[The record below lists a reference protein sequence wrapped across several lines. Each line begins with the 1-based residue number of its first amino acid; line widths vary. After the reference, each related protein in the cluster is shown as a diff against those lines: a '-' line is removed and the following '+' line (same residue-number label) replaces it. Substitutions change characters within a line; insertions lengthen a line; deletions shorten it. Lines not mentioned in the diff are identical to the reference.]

1 MQEGVYT
8 KGGNL
13 MFPVDVTPTKAIK
26 GAVFG
31 KWSSPE
37 AREYFDE
44 RRRPLSE
51 KQTQEFK
58 QKVARGQD
66 PKRVYEQIMK
76 DRELAAIDRKIK
88 EAEQDRSIPMQER
101 IQRLRKLRTE
111 RTKIRSG
118 N

>member
-1 MQEGVYT
+1 MQEGAYT
-8 KGGNL
+8 KGGDL
-13 MFPVDVTPTKAIK
+13 MFPIDVTPTKAIK

-37 AREYFDE
+37 AREYFDKN
-44 RRRPLSE
+44 RRPLSE

-58 QKVARGQD
+58 QKVAWGQD

-76 DRELAAIDRKIK
+76 SRELAAIDRKIK
-88 EAEQDRSIPMQER
+88 EAEQDKSIPMQER

-111 RTKIRSG
+111 RTRIQRG
-118 N
+118 D